1 MITNNNMPSNRKQ
14 SKINIV
20 SRIYISHNRGVTYS
34 EVVEVKDCSCVRV
47 VSVARD
53 AHTQSIYAAWVPV
66 INDFGQAIKTSITAA
81 AETIIVVDAL
91 FGAFFVSKL
100 DAGSML

>member
-1 MITNNNMPSNRKQ
+1 MASNRKQ

-20 SRIYISHNRGVTYS
+20 SRIHISHNRRVTYS

-47 VSVARD
+47 VSVACD

-66 INDFGQAIKTSITAA
+66 INDFGQAIKAGITPT
-81 AETIIVVDAL
+81 AETIIVVAGL

-100 DAGSML
+100 DAGSMI